1 MPIKR
6 ISTTHVLRKGFLG
19 KGLEHYLKNRLRT
32 MSHAVPKLNMVILG
46 FIKFF
51 NILDYKF

>member
-6 ISTTHVLRKGFLG
+6 VLTTHAPRKGFLE

-32 MSHAVPKLNMVILG
+32 MSQIVPKLNTV
-46 FIKFF
+46 
-51 NILDYKF
+51 NIRAHKIPKYCGL